1 MRRKYE
7 ESLASCG
14 AFVYKVGFSFT
25 SGKISTREMIGQTL
39 YFFLEIL
46 FFGLRGG
53 IFLVSVYFVYDFL
66 KILVVFFVGMF
77 VDFDIEC
84 LGHILYYF
92 LLFCFGVVY
101 VPLICFVCFGQILYA
116 FLKIIVF
123 RRFLK
128 EAERR
133 FMEQMRFISI
143 SYAVAPAA

>member
-1 MRRKYE
+1 
-7 ESLASCG
+7 
-14 AFVYKVGFSFT
+14 
-25 SGKISTREMIGQTL
+25 MIGQTL
-39 YFFLEIL
+39 YLFLEIL

-53 IFLVSVYFVYDFL
+53 IFLVFVYFVYDFL

-123 RRFLK
+123 RICFAIFR
-128 EAERR
+128 AYCVS
-133 FMEQMRFISI
+133 MRCVGMCP
-143 SYAVAPAA
+143 YAKGKYVLVYLPNGDPAVAIRL